1 MLGTVH
7 ALDALRQAANEDQVR
22 AKFPSGD
29 STGTVFPA
37 YVIIGAR
44 WKAFVEINR
53 ELLTVYLPKA
63 LGIREVVPARS
74 KFSEAMLEP
83 TVRSSQHASY
93 TVRSSKNLIVWNVD
107 TPSSSSA
114 RVQVVGV

>member
-1 MLGTVH
+1 MTKPNLTAGKMNARFMFAGRLCW
-7 ALDALRQAANEDQVR
+7 ALCMHWTHFGRQPTR
-22 AKFPSGD
+22 TKCFPSGD

-44 WKAFVEINR
+44 WKEFVEINR

-74 KFSEAMLEP
+74 KFAEAMLEP
-83 TVRSSQHASY
+83 TVRSSAY
-93 TVRSSKNLIVWNVD
+93 EL
-107 TPSSSSA
+107 
-114 RVQVVGV
+114 

>member
-7 ALDALRQAANEDQVR
+7 ALDALRQAANEDEVR

-44 WKAFVEINR
+44 WKEFVEINR

-83 TVRSSQHASY
+83 TVRSSK
-93 TVRSSKNLIVWNVD
+93 TLIVWNVD